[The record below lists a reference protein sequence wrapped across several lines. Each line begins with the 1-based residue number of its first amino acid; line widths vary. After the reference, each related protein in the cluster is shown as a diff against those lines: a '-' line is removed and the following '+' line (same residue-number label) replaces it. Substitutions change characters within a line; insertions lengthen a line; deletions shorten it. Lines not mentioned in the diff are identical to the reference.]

1 MIYSCDHTHSNMIE
15 LFYLVNLY
23 NAQRPNPCQIL
34 QYNLIEEGL
43 CCNFSLKTSRSFNMM
58 LEMILRTKPL
68 VHTVATISLFLS
80 MFSLSLWWPKINEL
94 LYFLEPFGTNPRANF
109 IMGLNLRTQ
118 FCCGSTNRLV
128 LRNESI
134 YNEPQ
139 SIELQIWQ
147 LADTI
152 VS

>member
-1 MIYSCDHTHSNMIE
+1 MIE

-23 NAQRPNPCQIL
+23 NAQKPNPCQTL

-43 CCNFSLKTSRSFNMM
+43 CCDFSLKPSRSFNMM
-58 LEMILRTKPL
+58 LETILRTKPL
-68 VHTVATISLFLS
+68 VHTIATISLFLS

-94 LYFLEPFGTNPRANF
+94 LYFLEPYGTNPRANF
-109 IMGLNLRTQ
+109 IIRLNLRTQ
-118 FCCGSTNRLV
+118 FCCGSTNWLV

-139 SIELQIWQ
+139 SIELQLWQ
-147 LADTI
+147 LANTI